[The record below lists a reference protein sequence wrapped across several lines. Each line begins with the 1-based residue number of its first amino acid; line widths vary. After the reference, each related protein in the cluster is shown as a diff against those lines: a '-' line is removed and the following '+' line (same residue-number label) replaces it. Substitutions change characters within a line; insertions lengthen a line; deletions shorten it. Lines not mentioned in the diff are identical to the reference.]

1 MLYIVATPIGNLD
14 DFSKRAVDTL
24 KNVDL
29 ILVEDSRHFSKLA
42 QRYEINT
49 ATKSYHEHNEQKRTV
64 EILELLKQGKT
75 VALVS
80 DAGTPTISD
89 PGYRIVKA
97 CRDEGIRVS
106 PIPGPSALLAALCCS
121 GFPTNAF
128 TFEGFLPH
136 KPGKRKKMLEQA
148 LAREHTSIFYESPH
162 RILKT
167 LEALCELDPTRETF
181 VAREL
186 TKTYEETLIGSA
198 ENLLAE
204 FKQRKAI
211 RGEFV
216 LIIKGSQ
223 LVQVAL

>member
-1 MLYIVATPIGNLD
+1 MLYVVATPIGNLD
-14 DFSKRAVDTL
+14 DFSKRAIAIL
-24 KNVDL
+24 KSVDL
-29 ILVEDSRHFSKLA
+29 ILAEDSRHFSRLA

-49 ATKSYHEHNEQKRTV
+49 TVKSYHEHNEQKRTA
-64 EILELLKQGKT
+64 EILELLKQDKS

-97 CRDEGIRVS
+97 CRDGGIAIS
-106 PIPGPSALLAALCCS
+106 PIPGACAFLAALCCS

-167 LEALCELDPTRETF
+167 LAAICELDPSREVF
-181 VAREL
+181 LAREL
-186 TKTYEETLIGSA
+186 TKTYEETLVGRA
-198 ENLLAE
+198 EDLLAE
-204 FKQRKAI
+204 FKQRKSI
-211 RGEFV
+211 KGEFV
-216 LIIKGSQ
+216 FIVKGES
-223 LVQVAL
+223 